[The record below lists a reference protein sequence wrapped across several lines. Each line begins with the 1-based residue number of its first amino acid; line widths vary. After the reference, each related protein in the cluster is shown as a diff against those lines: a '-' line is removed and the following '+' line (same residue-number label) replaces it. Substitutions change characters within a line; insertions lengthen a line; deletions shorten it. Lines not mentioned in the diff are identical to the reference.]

1 MTIKEALQY
10 AKEYVNSIEARVLLK
25 YILKKD
31 NVYIISN
38 ASTELTPDEEKEL
51 INSVNKLKSGY
62 PLQYIT
68 HNQEFMGLNFYV
80 DENVL
85 IPQPDTEVLVENA
98 IKLISKNL
106 HQNILTEF
114 QKQDASFNEFEKNE
128 SANNLKILDLCTGS
142 GAIAISIKKY
152 LPNAQVFAS
161 DISTEALS
169 IAEKN
174 AKSNEVEI
182 KFIKSN
188 MFENIK
194 ENFDIIVSNPPY
206 IRTQVIN
213 TLAKEVKNEPII
225 ALDGGEDGL
234 YFYKKIIN
242 EAFNFLA
249 DNGMIFLEIGFDQKE
264 ELEKLIKADKRY
276 ELVKTKKDLGDNDR
290 IVVVKK
296 L

>member
-98 IKLISKNL
+98 IKLVSKNF
-106 HQNILTEF
+106 HQNFFTEF

-206 IRTQVIN
+206 IKTTEIRKLSQQVQ
-213 TLAKEVKNEPII
+213 NEPTL
-225 ALDGGEDGL
+225 ALDGGNDGL
-234 YFYKKIIN
+234 TFYKIISK
-242 EAFNFLA
+242 EAPKFL
-249 DNGMIFLEIGFDQKE
+249 NKKGVLLVEIGYDQGLAVKSIFKNSKIVKDYAGND
-264 ELEKLIKADKRY
+264 LSLIH
-276 ELVKTKKDLGDNDR
+276 
-290 IVVVKK
+290 I
-296 L
+296 